1 MVEVILKVDVKDI
14 GQAGDLVHVRSG
26 HARNYLIPQG
36 LALLA
41 TASARKR
48 YEEQQSRLARNAVQA
63 RSDAEGLATELEGI
77 SLTFTAKAGEEGR
90 LYGSVTTADIA
101 EALAKEGHE
110 VDRRIIQLEEPI
122 KDLGVYAVPIRL
134 HAEVEPEVKV
144 WVVAEE

>member
-1 MVEVILKVDVKDI
+1 MSAPATHGTTSFLRDSLCWRPP
-14 GQAGDLVHVRSG
+14 APGDDTKS
-26 HARNYLIPQG
+26 
-36 LALLA
+36 
-41 TASARKR
+41 
-48 YEEQQSRLARNAVQA
+48 SRADAVQA
-63 RSDAEGLATELEGI
+63 RSDAEGFATQLEGL

-90 LYGSVTTADIA
+90 LYGSVTAADIA

-110 VDRRIIQLEEPI
+110 VDRRIVQLEEPI